1 MKLMR
6 SLPTAH
12 GPLPLPAFL
21 PDATRA
27 VVRALDCSDLDSCGV
42 AGLVVNTLHLANHP
56 GATVVAR
63 AGGVHRFM
71 GWRGPIVSDSGGFQV
86 FSLARESADL
96 VRVTRDGLQYRR
108 HKKDDKHLLTPEK
121 CIQQQF
127 DLGSDI
133 IYCLDHCTHPSESS
147 EAQCVSV
154 TNTID
159 WARRCKAEFNKRV
172 ERLTEAERPK
182 LFAAVQGGPD
192 PALRRRCSAELQ
204 AIGFDGYGFGGWPI
218 NDDGALVDAVAQVA
232 ELLPR
237 NAPKHALGI
246 GKPHNIVAAFRLGYD
261 IFDCV
266 LPTRDARH
274 GRLYVLDE
282 GWEGACKVGGK
293 FQSFVYAM
301 DDCHIADG
309 RPIDA
314 ACDCRT
320 CQRYSRAYLH
330 HLFRTDEGVAH
341 RLATIHNL
349 RTYARL
355 MARLAAADFGG
366 RQ

>member
-1 MKLMR
+1 MGV
-6 SLPTAH
+6 LPTAH

-21 PDATRA
+21 PDGTRA
-27 VVRALDCSDLDSCGV
+27 VVRALDAGDLEACGV
-42 AGLVVNTLHLANHP
+42 VGLVVNTLHLANHP
-56 GATVVAR
+56 GGTVVAQ

-96 VRVTRDGLQYRR
+96 VRVTSDGLQYRR
-108 HKKDDKHLLTPEK
+108 HKKDDKRRLTPEK

-127 DLGSDI
+127 DLGADI
-133 IYCLDHCTHPSESS
+133 LYCLDHCTHPAESA
-147 EAQCVSV
+147 EIQRTSV

-159 WARRCKAEFNKRV
+159 WARRCKAEFDR
-172 ERLTEAERPK
+172 RLAGWSGGERPK
-182 LFAAVQGGPD
+182 LFAVIQGGPD
-192 PALRRRCSAELQ
+192 PDLRRRCAAELL
-204 AIGFDGYGFGGWPI
+204 AVGFDGYGFGGWPI
-218 NDDGALVDAVAQVA
+218 ADDGALVDAVAQVA
-232 ELLPR
+232 ELLP
-237 NAPKHALGI
+237 ADGPKHALGI
-246 GKPHNIVAAFRLGYD
+246 GKPANIVAAFRLGYS

-274 GRLYVLDE
+274 GRLYVLDD
-282 GWEGACKVGGK
+282 GWEGACRRGAE
-293 FQSFVYAM
+293 FCSYIYAR
-301 DDCHIADG
+301 DDCHIRDD

-314 ACDCRT
+314 GCDCHS
-320 CQRYSRAYLH
+320 CARYSRAYLH

-355 MARLAAADFGG
+355 MARLAAPDFKAWL
-366 RQ
+366 